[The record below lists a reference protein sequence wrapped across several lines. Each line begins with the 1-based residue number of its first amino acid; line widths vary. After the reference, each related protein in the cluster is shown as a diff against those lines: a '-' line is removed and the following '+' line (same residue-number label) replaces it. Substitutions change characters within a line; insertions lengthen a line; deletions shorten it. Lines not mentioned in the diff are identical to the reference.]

1 MPGSAERS
9 SAGSPGRRC
18 KIPFV
23 NLAHPALVWIFVG
36 LPIGLFVLGAGIFI
50 ARWNKLKSRSRK
62 DPEEILLGAVSQSLR
77 ERGQLAASL
86 GELRTV
92 HERLLDALPFGILWV
107 DQHQRVAAL
116 NAAGR
121 TLLGVKPGV
130 VGLEAS
136 FVLEP
141 FPWLLE
147 SLAQVPGRSWRCE
160 GGGRRWRMGRIE
172 APDKVGAL
180 VQFEDITELEVEERR
195 AQLRERFAEVGEMT
209 AGIAHQM
216 KNGLA
221 VLSGQGQLLKR
232 AGHAE
237 AAEDILAETNALE
250 SVLQRFLQWAR
261 PLEPSCSLVRLEEVA
276 EQSVAEVR
284 KRPVSQGRILEVQ
297 GRGSAQADVMLLHQA
312 MVNLLENACQASPAG
327 GRVLVR
333 AGERF
338 VEILDEGPGLGEDT
352 MIRMLKPF
360 ESGRPDGTGLGLPL
374 ALKWI
379 NAQGAD
385 LRIERRLEG
394 GTRAVIRW

>member
-1 MPGSAERS
+1 
-9 SAGSPGRRC
+9 
-18 KIPFV
+18 V
-23 NLAHPALVWIFVG
+23 NPTHPALVWIFVG
-36 LPIGLFVLGAGIFI
+36 IPIGLFLMGASVFI
-50 ARWNKLKSRSRK
+50 VRWNKLRGRPRK

-92 HERLLDALPFGILWV
+92 HERILDALPFGLLWV
-107 DQHQRVAAL
+107 DQQQRVAAL

-121 TLLGVKPGV
+121 RLLGVKPGV

-147 SLAQVPGRSWRCE
+147 ALAQIPGQSWRCE
-160 GGGRRWRMGRIE
+160 GGGRRWRLGRIE
-172 APDKVGAL
+172 APDKVGSL

-195 AQLRERFAEVGEMT
+195 IQLRERFAELGEMT
-209 AGIAHQM
+209 AGIAHQL

-221 VLSGQGQLLKR
+221 VLKGQGQLLKR
-232 AGHAE
+232 AGHE
-237 AAEDILAETNALE
+237 AAAQDILAETEELE
-250 SVLQRFLQWAR
+250 IVLQRFLQWAK
-261 PLEPSCSLVRLEEVA
+261 PLEASCAPLALEQAIGQAMA
-276 EQSVAEVR
+276 EIR
-284 KRPVSQGRILEVQ
+284 KRPVSNGRVLELQGQ
-297 GRGSAQADVMLLHQA
+297 GVAQADAMLLHQA
-312 MVNLLENACQASPAG
+312 LVNLLENACQASPMG
-327 GRVLVR
+327 GRILIR
-333 AGERF
+333 TADRQL
-338 VEILDEGPGLGEDT
+338 EILDEGPGLGEDT

-374 ALKWI
+374 ALKWV

-385 LRIERRLEG
+385 LRIERRPEG